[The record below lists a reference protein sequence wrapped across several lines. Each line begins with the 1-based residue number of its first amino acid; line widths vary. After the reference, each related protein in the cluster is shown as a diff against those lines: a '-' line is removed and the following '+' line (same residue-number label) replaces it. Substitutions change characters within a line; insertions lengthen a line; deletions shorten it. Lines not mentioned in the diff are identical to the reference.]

1 MEAFPTAVNYWERHD
16 GRLIQDRSGKYELS
30 SRDYDRYKTE
40 LSLNITLDDPAD
52 FGSYYCISKN
62 EKGLT
67 KAVVEM
73 FGKYI
78 IEIFFFYFPTMIWK
92 VPNEF

>member
-73 FGKYI
+73 FGKYLI
-78 IEIFFFYFPTMIWK
+78 QIFFFE
-92 VPNEF
+92 PNYH

>member
-1 MEAFPTAVNYWERHD
+1 ME
-16 GRLIQDRSGKYELS
+16 

-40 LSLNITLDDPAD
+40 LSLNITLNDPAD

-73 FGKYI
+73 FGKYVQNTDIFLCTYLYQI
-78 IEIFFFYFPTMIWK
+78 IFKAFFWLR
-92 VPNEF
+92 

>member
-1 MEAFPTAVNYWERHD
+1 MAP
-16 GRLIQDRSGKYELS
+16 KYQMS
-30 SRDYDRYKTE
+30 SNDSDIYKTE
-40 LSLNITLDDPAD
+40 LSLNITLNDPAD

-73 FGKYI
+73 FGKYTTVGKTGSLPWGLGA
-78 IEIFFFYFPTMIWK
+78 ES
-92 VPNEF
+92 

>member
-1 MEAFPTAVNYWERHD
+1 MSSDDFD
-16 GRLIQDRSGKYELS
+16 G
-30 SRDYDRYKTE
+30 YKTD
-40 LSLNITLDDPAD
+40 LSLNITLSDPAD

-78 IEIFFFYFPTMIWK
+78 IQILFFVLSNNDLESTK
-92 VPNEF
+92 

>member
-73 FGKYI
+73 FGKYLHNTVVI
-78 IEIFFFYFPTMIWK
+78 T
-92 VPNEF
+92 

>member
-16 GRLIQDRSGKYELS
+16 GRVIQERSGKYQTS
-30 SRDYDRYKTE
+30 SDDFDGYKTD
-40 LSLNITLDDPAD
+40 LSLNITLSDPAD

-73 FGKYI
+73 FGKYLI
-78 IEIFFFYFPTMIWK
+78 QIFFFE
-92 VPNEF
+92 PNYH

>member
-1 MEAFPTAVNYWERHD
+1 MSSDDFD
-16 GRLIQDRSGKYELS
+16 G
-30 SRDYDRYKTE
+30 YKTD
-40 LSLNITLDDPAD
+40 LSLNITLSDPAD

-73 FGKYI
+73 FGKYLLNTD
-78 IEIFFFYFPTMIWK
+78 IFLCTCTKKNLRLYFCYDDSFFDSG
-92 VPNEF
+92 

>member
-1 MEAFPTAVNYWERHD
+1 MEAFPLPVNYWERHD
-16 GRLIQDRSGKYELS
+16 GRLIQERSGKYQMS
-30 SRDYDRYKTE
+30 SNDSDIYKTE
-40 LSLNITLDDPAD
+40 LSLNITLNDPAD

-78 IEIFFFYFPTMIWK
+78 IQIFFFVL
-92 VPNEF
+92 VPNNF

>member
-1 MEAFPTAVNYWERHD
+1 MSSDDFD
-16 GRLIQDRSGKYELS
+16 G
-30 SRDYDRYKTE
+30 YKTD
-40 LSLNITLDDPAD
+40 LSLNITLNDPAD

-78 IEIFFFYFPTMIWK
+78 IQIFFFVLSNNDLESTK
-92 VPNEF
+92 